1 MSESVRRSKA
11 PFTLA
16 ERNAV
21 IEALR
26 THPELSDRDLA
37 NRLRCSHVTIWK
49 YRQEPPALLD
59 APLEAIPVF
68 DTFDC
73 ACGAPVVVGPIS
85 ARGPRLCSMCR
96 AARCQS

>member
-1 MSESVRRSKA
+1 MSESVRRNKA
-11 PFTLA
+11 PLTLA

-49 YRQEPPALLD
+49 YRHDVLAPQEPP
-59 APLEAIPVF
+59 LEVVPVF

-85 ARGPRLCSMCR
+85 AHGPRLCSMCR
-96 AARCQS
+96 AARCQP